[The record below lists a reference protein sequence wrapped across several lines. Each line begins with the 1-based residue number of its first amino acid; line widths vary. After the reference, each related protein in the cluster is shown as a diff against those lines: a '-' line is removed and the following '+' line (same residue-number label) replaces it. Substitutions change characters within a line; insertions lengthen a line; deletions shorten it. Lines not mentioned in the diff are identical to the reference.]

1 MRNLE
6 IAKVFSDISD
16 LLDIQG
22 ENPFRIRAYRRAAQ
36 NLESLAEDVA
46 SVAARGD
53 LMEIPGIG
61 KDLASKTQEYLETGT
76 VRLLEAL
83 KEKIPEGLI
92 QLMNIQGVGP
102 KKAKLFFDA
111 LDIRDLEGLERAARE
126 GRLRTL
132 PGMGST
138 SEAKVLR
145 GISLFR
151 EGGSRMYLWNAM
163 TLADRVIQVLKD
175 VQGLVR
181 IEAAGSL
188 RRRKETVGD
197 LDFLA
202 ISTAPDAIMEAFV
215 ELEDVREVL
224 GRGKTK
230 TSVLDTQGFQMDLRV
245 VAPESYG
252 AALAY
257 FTGSKAHNVRLREI
271 AVGKGILLNEY
282 GYFRQEKRERLGGE
296 REEDLYAL
304 LEMGHVPPELRED
317 RGEVEAATE
326 NRLPRLVEGGDLKG
340 DLHVH
345 SIYSDGAHTIGELA
359 EAAQARG
366 YEYLAITDHSPSLGI
381 AHGVSPENLQKKG
394 QEIEAWNREERGIR
408 LLCGTEVD
416 IRVDGTLDYPDEV
429 LRSLDLVIASV
440 HSAFSR
446 SRAEQT
452 QRVVRAMQNPHV
464 HVIGHL
470 TGRLIGQRE
479 GVDLDVEAVVK
490 EAVRTGTALEIN
502 AQPNRMEIT
511 DVLCRMVKET
521 GARVAVGTDAHVMQN
536 LELMA
541 LGVSV
546 ARRGWLGKD
555 HVLNTLDA
563 DELLQHFRNGKRHG

>member
-1 MRNLE
+1 VRNLE

-16 LLDIQG
+16 LLDIRG

-46 SVAARGD
+46 SVAVRGD

-61 KDLASKTQEYLETGT
+61 KDLASKIREYLENGT
-76 VRLLEAL
+76 LRFLEDL
-83 KEKIPEGLI
+83 KGEIPEGLI
-92 QLMNIQGVGP
+92 QLMNIRGVGP

-132 PGMGST
+132 PGMGTT

-163 TLADRVIQVLKD
+163 IMADRVIQTLKG

-188 RRRKETVGD
+188 RRGKETVGD

-202 ISTAPDAIMEAFV
+202 ISTSPGAIMEAFV

-230 TSVLDTQGFQMDLRV
+230 TSVLNTQGFQMDLRV
-245 VAPESYG
+245 VSPESYG
-252 AALAY
+252 AAMAY

-271 AVGKGILLNEY
+271 AVRKGIRINEY
-282 GYFRQEKRERLGGE
+282 EYFHEAEKKRLGGE

-304 LEMGHVPPELRED
+304 LEMDHVPPELRED
-317 RGEVEAATE
+317 RGEVEAAMAGKLPDLIE
-326 NRLPRLVEGGDLKG
+326 NTDIKA

-345 SIYSDGAHTIGELA
+345 SVYSDGAHSIEDLA
-359 EAAQARG
+359 QAAQARG

-381 AHGVSPENLQKKG
+381 AHGVSPENLEKKR
-394 QEIEAWNREERGIR
+394 QEIEAWNRGGQGIR
-408 LLCGTEVD
+408 LFCGTEVD
-416 IRVDGTLDYPDEV
+416 IRVDGTLDYSDEI
-429 LRSLDLVIASV
+429 LRSLDLVVASI

-446 SRAEQT
+446 PRAEQT
-452 QRVVRAMQNPHV
+452 RRVLRAIQNPNV
-464 HVIGHL
+464 HIIGHL

-479 GVDLDVEAVVK
+479 GVDLDMEAVVQ
-490 EAVRTGTALEIN
+490 EAARTGTALEVN
-502 AQPNRMEIT
+502 AQPQRMEIT
-511 DVLCRMVKET
+511 DVLCHMVRER
-521 GARVAVGTDAHVMQN
+521 GGRVAIVTDAHVIRS
-536 LELMA
+536 LDLMV

-563 DELLQHFRNGKRHG
+563 DGLLHYLRHERR

>member
-16 LLDIQG
+16 LLDIRG

-46 SVAARGD
+46 SVAVRGD

-61 KDLASKTQEYLETGT
+61 KDLASKIREYLENGT
-76 VRLLEAL
+76 LRFLEDL
-83 KEKIPEGLI
+83 KGEIPEGLI
-92 QLMNIQGVGP
+92 QLMNIRGVGP

-132 PGMGST
+132 PGMGTT

-163 TLADRVIQVLKD
+163 IMADRVIQTLKG

-202 ISTAPDAIMEAFV
+202 ISTSPGAIMEAFV

-230 TSVLDTQGFQMDLRV
+230 TSVLNTQGFQMDLRV
-245 VAPESYG
+245 VSPESYG
-252 AALAY
+252 AAMAY

-271 AVGKGILLNEY
+271 AVRKGIRINEY
-282 GYFRQEKRERLGGE
+282 EYFHEAEKKRLGGE

-304 LEMGHVPPELRED
+304 LEMDHVPPELRED
-317 RGEVEAATE
+317 RGEVEAAMAGKLPDLIE
-326 NRLPRLVEGGDLKG
+326 NTDIKA

-345 SIYSDGAHTIGELA
+345 SVYSDGAHSIEDLA
-359 EAAQARG
+359 QAAQARG

-381 AHGVSPENLQKKG
+381 AHGVSPENLEKKR
-394 QEIEAWNREERGIR
+394 QEIEAWNRGGQGIR
-408 LLCGTEVD
+408 LFCGTEVD
-416 IRVDGTLDYPDEV
+416 IRVDGTLDYSDEI
-429 LRSLDLVIASV
+429 LRSLDLVVASI

-446 SRAEQT
+446 PRAEQT
-452 QRVVRAMQNPHV
+452 RRVLRAIQNPNV
-464 HVIGHL
+464 HIIGHL

-479 GVDLDVEAVVK
+479 GVDLDMEAVVQ
-490 EAVRTGTALEIN
+490 EAARTGTALEVN
-502 AQPNRMEIT
+502 AQPQRMEIT
-511 DVLCRMVKET
+511 DVLCHMVRER
-521 GARVAVGTDAHVMQN
+521 GGRVAIVTDAHVIRS
-536 LELMA
+536 LDLMV

-563 DELLQHFRNGKRHG
+563 DGLLHYLRHERR